1 MLTEKIR
8 RNPYSVVLFD
18 EIEKA
23 HPDVFNL
30 LLQVLEEGE
39 LRDSLGH
46 TVSFRNT
53 VIILTGNVGTR
64 NLMEEPLG
72 FARVEN
78 RTIDYQSMKKS
89 AELEAKKV
97 FSPEFLNRLD
107 SLIVFTPLSE
117 KEIEAIFELELAKLT
132 GRLAAKQ
139 LQIRIT
145 DEARAYCIK
154 HGYDPLLGARPMRRL
169 LQTEIEDVLAVKII
183 AGEFTPE
190 TTAVIGTDGN
200 VLTIALQNDKQPL
213 LTTITLLPAVST
225 EPQEG

>member
-1 MLTEKIR
+1 
-8 RNPYSVVLFD
+8 
-18 EIEKA
+18 
-23 HPDVFNL
+23 
-30 LLQVLEEGE
+30 
-39 LRDSLGH
+39 
-46 TVSFRNT
+46 
-53 VIILTGNVGTR
+53 
-64 NLMEEPLG
+64 MEEPLG

-117 KEIEAIFELELAKLT
+117 KEIEAIFELELSKLT
-132 GRLAAKQ
+132 GRLEAKKLQ
-139 LQIRIT
+139 LRIT

-169 LQTEIEDVLAVKII
+169 LQTEIEDILAVKII
-183 AGEFTPE
+183 TGDFTPG
-190 TTAVIGTDGN
+190 TTAVVDTDGN
-200 VLTIALQNDKQPL
+200 ALTISIKTDIPAIPA
-213 LTTITLLPAVST
+213 TTITLLPAVST